1 MKSDVPIFLVWAKP
15 DGNFKADFPDPLR
28 SWVKS
33 LAGETG
39 AEAELQITLAGQN
52 ATERQKRG
60 FHAMVK
66 PWADKRGDPI
76 DYLKQWILAELF
88 GTHTYK
94 VPGTDTFITVL
105 AEPHTSQ
112 LTRRQYC
119 DLIEGAMRLAAERDG
134 IYLIAPDEYRKAKE
148 AAAKQAEREA
158 RKRAKA
164 LEKNPEAACVDCG
177 ELHPISR
184 LLDREREWEDG
195 GQSGVDTVK
204 VCRSCDSKK
213 MRRAG

>member
-1 MKSDVPIFLVWAKP
+1 MKSDVPIFLAWAKP
-15 DGNFKADFPDPLR
+15 DGHIKPDFPAPLM

-39 AEAELQITLAGQN
+39 AEVELQITAAGQN

-76 DYLKQWILAELF
+76 DYLKQWLLAEIF
-88 GTHTYK
+88 GTHTFK
-94 VPGTDTFITVL
+94 VPGTDAVITVL

-134 IYLIAPDEYRKAKE
+134 VYLIAPDEYRKAKE

-164 LEKNPEAACVDCG
+164 QTGEAACVDCG
-177 ELHPISR
+177 ELYPIAQLR
-184 LLDREREWEDG
+184 DVEREWSDG
-195 GQSGVDTVK
+195 GQSGVDVVK
-204 VCRSCDSKK
+204 VCQACDGKS

>member
-1 MKSDVPIFLVWAKP
+1 MKSDIPIFLAWAKP
-15 DGNFKADFPDPLR
+15 DGHVKPDFPAPLQ

-33 LAGETG
+33 LAGEAG
-39 AEAELQITLAGQN
+39 AEVEIQITLAGQN

-66 PWADKRGDPI
+66 PWADKRGDPV
-76 DYLKQWILAELF
+76 DYLKQWLLAEIF
-88 GTHTYK
+88 GTHTFK

-105 AEPHTSQ
+105 AEPHTSA

-158 RKRAKA
+158 RKRAKT
-164 LEKNPEAACVDCG
+164 ESEEAACVACG
-177 ELHPISR
+177 VLSPVADLIEV
-184 LLDREREWEDG
+184 EREWEDG
-195 GQSGVDTVK
+195 GQGGVDIVK
-204 VCRSCDSKK
+204 VCASCNTGTR
-213 MRRAG
+213 RRAG